1 MRAYFQLFIGLLIP
15 LSGLFIVTAVLYFKI
30 EYSFTKAM
38 RLGVLSGFFIAIA
51 VSLFTALLLL
61 IMRRGRQPQKDIFS
75 GVKARKERRTKKS
88 TFDKHIKTSDTE
100 TTKITKPLKPAKT
113 SVTTQKN
120 IMLLMDNSIAFEVL
134 LYAIADQKLGQ
145 LTESKESE
153 GHIVIKTDKSII
165 KIIISPLTKHTS
177 QMQISSEVDDLEN
190 IQKII
195 TYVKEKEYSFTQY

>member
-1 MRAYFQLFIGLLIP
+1 MRAYFQLFFGLLIP
-15 LSGLFIVTAVLYFKI
+15 LSGLFIVAAVLYFKI
-30 EYSFTKAM
+30 EYDFTKAM
-38 RLGVLSGFFIAIA
+38 RLGVLSGFFIAIG

-61 IMRRGRQPQKDIFS
+61 IMRRGRQPKKDIFS
-75 GVKARKERRTKKS
+75 GVRERKERRAKKS
-88 TFDKHIKTSDTE
+88 TFDKDIKTTDTK
-100 TTKITKPLKPAKT
+100 TADITQTLNPSKT
-113 SVTTQKN
+113 SVTTQKS

-153 GHIVIKTDKSII
+153 GHVIVKTDKSII